1 MEAGRNYC
9 RMAMRTGLGS
19 LRGFSCEVLEGLT
32 GNSESAAFSTSTC
45 WPTGCGNRLQ
55 GTKRLSLFILPF
67 GGEGE
72 CLESGSRV
80 HAQMSSE
87 TFQLR
92 MEEVGSSPPR
102 RCIFFFHKRC
112 PNLLRLTTNHS
123 PPTTGHFHLRHA
135 PASAPCGWWRSPRA
149 LVCAVNI
156 LKLHGRQSALPGSS
170 NRADLMFKP
179 STGTT

>member
-1 MEAGRNYC
+1 
-9 RMAMRTGLGS
+9 MRTGLGS

-45 WPTGCGNRLQ
+45 WPTRCGNRLQ

-87 TFQLR
+87 IFQLR
-92 MEEVGSSPPR
+92 MEEVGGAKVPETGSLHR
-102 RCIFFFHKRC
+102 RAVVFFFPQEVPESSSSHHQ
-112 PNLLRLTTNHS
+112 PLTTHHRAFPS
-123 PPTTGHFHLRHA
+123 PTCTGFCSMWIVAVPKGFGLCGEYLEA
-135 PASAPCGWWRSPRA
+135 AWTPISPAR
-149 LVCAVNI
+149 I
-156 LKLHGRQSALPGSS
+156 KQQS
-170 NRADLMFKP
+170 
-179 STGTT
+179 

>member
-1 MEAGRNYC
+1 
-9 RMAMRTGLGS
+9 MRTGLGS

-87 TFQLR
+87 TLQLR
-92 MEEVGSSPPR
+92 MEEVGGAKVPETGSLHR
-102 RCIFFFHKRC
+102 RAVVFFFFTRGARIFFV
-112 PNLLRLTTNHS
+112 S
-123 PPTTGHFHLRHA
+123 PPTTHHPPPGISISDMHRL
-135 PASAPCGWWRSPRA
+135 
-149 LVCAVNI
+149 L
-156 LKLHGRQSALPGSS
+156 LHVDGGGPQGLWSVR
-170 NRADLMFKP
+170 
-179 STGTT
+179 

>member
-102 RCIFFFHKRC
+102 RCIFFFPQEVPESSSSHHQPLATHHRAF
-112 PNLLRLTTNHS
+112 PS
-123 PPTTGHFHLRHA
+123 PTCTGFCSMWMVAVPKGFGLCGEYLEA
-135 PASAPCGWWRSPRA
+135 AWTPISPAR
-149 LVCAVNI
+149 I
-156 LKLHGRQSALPGSS
+156 KQQS
-170 NRADLMFKP
+170 
-179 STGTT
+179 

>member
-72 CLESGSRV
+72 CLEFGSRV

-87 TFQLR
+87 TFSVADGGGGRRKGPRDGL
-92 MEEVGSSPPR
+92 SSPPR
-102 RCIFFFHKRC
+102 RCIFFFTRGA
-112 PNLLRLTTNHS
+112 RIFFVS
-123 PPTTGHFHLRHA
+123 PPTTHHPPPGISISDMHRL
-135 PASAPCGWWRSPRA
+135 
-149 LVCAVNI
+149 L
-156 LKLHGRQSALPGSS
+156 LHVDSGGLQGLWSVR
-170 NRADLMFKP
+170 
-179 STGTT
+179 

>member
-1 MEAGRNYC
+1 
-9 RMAMRTGLGS
+9 MRTGLGS

-92 MEEVGSSPPR
+92 MEEVGGAKVLETGSLHR
-102 RCIFFFHKRC
+102 RAVVFFFFTRGARIFFV
-112 PNLLRLTTNHS
+112 S
-123 PPTTGHFHLRHA
+123 PPTTHHPPPGISISDMHRL
-135 PASAPCGWWRSPRA
+135 
-149 LVCAVNI
+149 L
-156 LKLHGRQSALPGSS
+156 LHVDSGGPQGLWSVR
-170 NRADLMFKP
+170 
-179 STGTT
+179 